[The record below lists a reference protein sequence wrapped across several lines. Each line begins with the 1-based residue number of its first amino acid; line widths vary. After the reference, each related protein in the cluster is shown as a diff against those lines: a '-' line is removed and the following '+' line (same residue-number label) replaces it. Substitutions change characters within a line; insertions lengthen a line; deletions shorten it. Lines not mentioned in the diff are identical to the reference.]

1 MPSKGKKVF
10 NTTGKKNMITV
21 DPSLP
26 AFENEPFFLKKAE
39 KVKTILKTVGLP
51 KMIGDKK

>member
-26 AFENEPFFLKKAE
+26 AFENEPFFLIKAE